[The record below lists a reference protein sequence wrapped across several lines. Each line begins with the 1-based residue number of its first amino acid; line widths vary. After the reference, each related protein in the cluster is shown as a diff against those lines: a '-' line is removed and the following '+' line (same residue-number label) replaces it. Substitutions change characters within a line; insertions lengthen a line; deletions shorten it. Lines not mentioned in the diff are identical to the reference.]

1 MEEPKEAIAPVEG
14 QEPEVSIDELKAQ
27 LEQARKSQAGVD
39 KSYAEAAKKAA
50 ALQAEVEKL
59 QKEKMSEKERAEFE
73 LAKKEAEL
81 EQRAREVAEA
91 TSRLSKMKLMAEK
104 QIPADLADYIQGTS
118 EEEILASINT
128 FTERFEKA
136 VGDRVQKTLTST
148 QMPKAGAE
156 QPKQNNLAS
165 MSLAAI
171 EQLAREGK
179 L

>member
-1 MEEPKEAIAPVEG
+1 MDEVKEAVTTEV
-14 QEPEVSIDELKAQ
+14 QTPEIDSKVLIEQ
-27 LEQARKSQAGVD
+27 LEALKKTQAGSD
-39 KSYAEAAKKAA
+39 KAYQEAAKKAA
-50 ALQAEVEKL
+50 SLQAEVERL

-118 EEEILASINT
+118 EEEIMSSIDT
-128 FTERFEKA
+128 FTQRFDKA
-136 VGDRVQKTLTST
+136 VGERVQQTLTST
-148 QMPKAGAE
+148 QKPQVGNTATKTVDYS
-156 QPKQNNLAS
+156 N
-165 MSLAAI
+165 MSFKEMDA
-171 EQLAREGK
+171 LAREGK

>member
-1 MEEPKEAIAPVEG
+1 MDEVKEAVTTEV
-14 QEPEVSIDELKAQ
+14 QTPEIDSKVLMEQ
-27 LEQARKSQAGVD
+27 LETLKKTQAGSD
-39 KSYAEAAKKAA
+39 KAYQEAAKKAA

-118 EEEILASINT
+118 EDEILASINT

-136 VGDRVQKTLTST
+136 VGDRVQKTRTASVPAL
-148 QMPKAGAE
+148 QAAGLRLRS
-156 QPKQNNLAS
+156 QPRL
-165 MSLAAI
+165 
-171 EQLAREGK
+171 
-179 L
+179 

>member
-1 MEEPKEAIAPVEG
+1 MDEVKEAVTTEV
-14 QEPEVSIDELKAQ
+14 QTPEIDSKVLMEQ
-27 LEQARKSQAGVD
+27 LEALKKTQAGSD
-39 KSYAEAAKKAA
+39 KAYQEAAKKAA
-50 ALQAEVEKL
+50 TLQAEVERL

-118 EEEILASINT
+118 EDEILASINT

-156 QPKQNNLAS
+156 QPKPNNLAA
-165 MSLAAI
+165 MSFAEI
-171 EQLAREGK
+171 ERMAREGK

>member
-1 MEEPKEAIAPVEG
+1 MDEVKEAVTTEV
-14 QEPEVSIDELKAQ
+14 QTPEIDSKVLMEQ
-27 LEQARKSQAGVD
+27 LETLKKTQAGSD
-39 KSYAEAAKKAA
+39 KAYQEAAKKAA

-118 EEEILASINT
+118 EDEILASINT

-165 MSLAAI
+165 MSFAAI

>member
-1 MEEPKEAIAPVEG
+1 MPEEIKEVVTEQAPTQEVDPKALIEQLEA
-14 QEPEVSIDELKAQ
+14 LRKAQ
-27 LEQARKSQAGVD
+27 SGSD
-39 KSYAEAAKKAA
+39 KAYQEAAKKAA
-50 ALQAEVEKL
+50 SLQAEVEKL

-91 TSRLSKMKLMAEK
+91 TSRLSKMELMAEK

-118 EEEILASINT
+118 EDEILASINT